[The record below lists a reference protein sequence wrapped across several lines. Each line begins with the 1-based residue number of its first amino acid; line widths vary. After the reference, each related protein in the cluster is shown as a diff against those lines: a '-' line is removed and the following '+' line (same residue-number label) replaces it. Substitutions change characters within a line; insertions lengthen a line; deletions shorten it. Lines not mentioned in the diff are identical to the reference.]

1 LKETKGIFS
10 VVLFENLM
18 SNHDER
24 RILPMVKIIVD
35 GNEHV
40 VEEGVS
46 LLKVLRANGKNIPS
60 LCFHPALKKPIAAC
74 KLCAVLVRVKDK
86 PEKIALSCAV
96 KTHEGLCVETDTDA
110 VRQYRSQ
117 AIAHMLAL
125 APQSPA
131 LLKLAA
137 DYGIKMPFQPDGCV
151 RCFLCERVCREIVGA
166 KALRVDT
173 KDGRKFIV
181 PVEGACI
188 GCGTCANIC
197 PTQAIRIEDR
207 ENVRSITI
215 RDEIIGIHPLERCEV
230 CGRRFATPKFLAFT
244 QQRTHPVPEI
254 KEHHAYC
261 PSCAKLFLKGKQPMP
276 AR

>member
-1 LKETKGIFS
+1 
-10 VVLFENLM
+10 
-18 SNHDER
+18 
-24 RILPMVKIIVD
+24 MVTIVID
-35 GNEHV
+35 GNEYV
-40 VEEGVS
+40 VEEGLS
-46 LLKVLRANGKNIPS
+46 LLKVLRAEGKNIPS
-60 LCFHPALKKPIAAC
+60 LCYHPALKKPIAAC
-74 KLCAVLVRVKDK
+74 KLCAVQIRAKDR
-86 PEKIALSCAV
+86 PENVALSCAI
-96 KTHEGLCVETDTDA
+96 KTSAGLCVETDTDA
-110 VRQYRSQ
+110 VRQSRSQ
-117 AIAHMLAL
+117 AIVQMLAF
-125 APQSPA
+125 APQSPV

-137 DYGIKMPFQPDGCV
+137 DYGIEMPFQPDGCI
-151 RCFLCERVCREIVGA
+151 RCLLCERVCREIVGVD
-166 KALRVDT
+166 ALRVVK

-181 PVEGACI
+181 PIEGACI

-207 ENVRSITI
+207 ENVRTISI

-244 QQRTHPVPEI
+244 QQRTQPVPEI

>member
-1 LKETKGIFS
+1 MPIK
-10 VVLFENLM
+10 
-18 SNHDER
+18 DAR
-24 RILPMVKIIVD
+24 RIRPVVTIVID
-35 GNEHV
+35 GNEYV
-40 VEEGVS
+40 VEEGLS
-46 LLKVLRANGKNIPS
+46 LLKVLRAEGKNIPS
-60 LCFHPALKKPIAAC
+60 LCYHPALKKPIAAC
-74 KLCAVLVRVKDK
+74 KLCAVQIRAKDR
-86 PEKIALSCAV
+86 PEKVALSCAI
-96 KTHEGLCVETDTDA
+96 KTSAGLCVETDTDA
-110 VRQYRSQ
+110 VRQSRSQ
-117 AIAHMLAL
+117 AIVQMLAF
-125 APQSPA
+125 APQSPV

-137 DYGIKMPFQPDGCV
+137 DYGIEMPFQPDGCI
-151 RCFLCERVCREIVGA
+151 RCLLCERVCREIVGVD
-166 KALRVDT
+166 ALRVVK

-181 PVEGACI
+181 PIEGACI

-207 ENVRSITI
+207 ENVRTISI

-244 QQRTHPVPEI
+244 QQRTQPVPEI